1 MNNSYNRT
9 LFSNNNSCFN
19 VTTLNNITNYAA
31 ASDEGSRILS
41 WISPLESLER
51 HRDVA
56 RVRAEGVGE
65 WVLRSREFQAWRG
78 NDRSVGRILA
88 CHGAPGAGKTFIW

>member
-1 MNNSYNRT
+1 M
-9 LFSNNNSCFN
+9 
-19 VTTLNNITNYAA
+19 TLNNITNYAT

-41 WISPLESLER
+41 WISPLELLKR
-51 HRDVA
+51 HHDV
-56 RVRAEGVGE
+56 RRTRAEGVGE
-65 WVLRSREFQAWRG
+65 WVLQSREFRAWRG